1 MAVKSDPASTATRSA
16 ETSEGH
22 ALAYLALI
30 TTATI
35 WGTTAIATKVV
46 LDTYTPFILSVG
58 RWLLSLCLLLP
69 LMRSLGARPLLDRR
83 TAVLGLFGILGF
95 NMFFTFG
102 LERTSAANGSLISG
116 ALPVVI
122 ASISFLILRERLPVL
137 AVIGIVASMVGV
149 AITILGATLDA
160 SILGNVLIFGAVLSW
175 AIYTIY
181 NRQRLRGENTLS
193 IVAGSA
199 IFGLLMMAPLATV
212 EWIRDSP
219 PVPDLKEAAIIVY
232 LSLGPAIGANFLWVF
247 ALSRVSASQAA
258 VFSNVSPI
266 VGIGLAGLILDE
278 PITRY
283 HVIGSILVLLGVFLT
298 TWRRRPER
306 VRLRAR

>member
-1 MAVKSDPASTATRSA
+1 
-16 ETSEGH
+16 
-22 ALAYLALI
+22 
-30 TTATI
+30 
-35 WGTTAIATKVV
+35 
-46 LDTYTPFILSVG
+46 
-58 RWLLSLCLLLP
+58 
-69 LMRSLGARPLLDRR
+69 
-83 TAVLGLFGILGF
+83 
-95 NMFFTFG
+95 MFFTFG